1 MKIST
6 NFYLRDKDSH
16 NDTPIVLFL
25 RYQKRR
31 VKLATDLKIH
41 PKYWND
47 KKQEAKKTYPYST
60 KFNTQLQDMVNA
72 LQEICI
78 GEIALSNAEIKRQFN
93 NKIKG
98 IEEEEEQQKDF
109 HEFVQEFIETAKT
122 TRSAH
127 TIKSY
132 VTVYNRL
139 LDFEK
144 AKGVCISFEM
154 IDVEFYEDLK
164 DYFFTV
170 RKHSNN
176 TFGTTV
182 KVLKAILNEA
192 TERDINTNIKFQ
204 KKRFKTVKEET
215 DNIYLTEKELTGLYG
230 FDFSDKPH
238 LERVRDLFIVGCYT
252 GLRFSDFTNIK
263 PENIKGDFISIKTG
277 KTGQDVVIP
286 IHPMVQDVM
295 KKYKGLYDNTL
306 PPALHNQVMNRYL
319 KEVGEL
325 AGLNEPCIIEK
336 TKAGKKYSVT
346 MKKYELIVTHTARR
360 SFATNAYLA
369 EIPTLAIMQ
378 ITGHKTEKSFL
389 KYIKVSQEENAQ
401 KLLSHPF
408 FKRGYLKAV

>member
-1 MKIST
+1 MKTNI
-6 NFYLRDKDSH
+6 NFYLRDKKKKSE
-16 NDTPIVLFL
+16 TPIVLFL
-25 RYQKRR
+25 GYQKKR
-31 VKLATDLKIH
+31 VKIATDFKIH

-47 KKQEAKKTYPYST
+47 KKQAVKNTYALC
-60 KFNTQLQDMVNA
+60 TQLNNELGEMKQAV
-72 LQEICI
+72 QEICMSS
-78 GEIALSNAEIKRQFN
+78 SNLTAAQIKTRLN
-93 NKIKG
+93 NAING
-98 IEEEEEQQKDF
+98 VEEQQKDF
-109 HEFVQEFIETAKT
+109 HEFVQEYIEIAKT
-122 TRSAH
+122 TRAIN
-127 TIKSY
+127 TIKGY
-132 VTVYNRL
+132 VTSYNRL

-144 AKGVCISFEM
+144 HRGITITFDG
-154 IDVEFYEDLK
+154 IDLEFYEDLK
-164 DYFFTV
+164 DYFFNV

-182 KVLKAILNEA
+182 KVLKGILNEA
-192 TERDINTNIKFQ
+192 TDKEINTNTKFQ
-204 KKRFKTVKEET
+204 KKRFKTIKDDT
-215 DNIYLTEKELTGLYG
+215 DSIYLTEKELNGLYR
-230 FDFSDKPH
+230 FDFSDKPR

-252 GLRFSDFTNIK
+252 GLRFSDFSNIK

-325 AGLNEPCIIEK
+325 AGLNELCIIEK

-369 EIPTLAIMQ
+369 EIPTLAIMK
-378 ITGHKTEKSFL
+378 ITGHKSEKSFL